1 MIAILKIISMLS
13 KVYRN
18 KINQVLNSREKRIV
32 ITLSVL
38 IIIGIS
44 ALLANILTQDVVS
57 IFLNG
62 NSEILYSAIMTY
74 LMSLSIITFFIF
86 IVLKFIDPDESK
98 ILKNLDSLPISTLAK
113 YIGYYS
119 FQLSMQVAIPFIL
132 FSIIIIPQLVT
143 NGISVSLSL
152 GIAGIF
158 LLQSMFTTLL
168 MNLSYNILFFL
179 GIHIKIPFA
188 KSVSLLLQTIIILRI
203 VVTLFE
209 NIQNI
214 LLNYE
219 TFSYNIL
226 FWNLGLL
233 GHIILGSSF
242 SVNLLV
248 LVIVEVL
255 MAIVCVN
262 SFALLSS
269 IQDKNEYQSKIFARI
284 NNSKNL
290 NISLILKDMKLL
302 LRSENTIL
310 LIFILLGLNIF
321 ALVNHLPI
329 FSILIKID
337 GGLLGTLG
345 FLSYGVDEKMLSFY
359 RILGVKRSQ
368 YFLGKFISTFVVTSV
383 LFLLM
388 LLFKVPSLRES
399 LFGLGILAIST
410 LSSIILGVFFPY
422 SKENP
427 LSQISL
433 IMVCVLGLFPITYL
447 INRFNSYS
455 NIVQIT
461 LLTIF
466 IVSGFIITNHIFNT
480 KWEKERL

>member
-1 MIAILKIISMLS
+1 MIVILKIISMLS

-18 KINQVLNSREKRIV
+18 KINQVLNSKEKRIGMF
-32 ITLSVL
+32 LSVF

-44 ALLANILTQDVVS
+44 ALLANILTHDVVS

-62 NSEILYSAIMTY
+62 NLEILYSAILTY
-74 LMSLSIITFFIF
+74 LISLSIFTFSIF
-86 IVLKFIDPDESK
+86 IVLKFLDPDESK
-98 ILKNLDSLPISTLAK
+98 ILKNLDRLPISKLAM

-119 FQLSMQVAIPFIL
+119 FPLSIQVAIPSIL

-152 GIAGIF
+152 RIAGIF
-158 LLQSMFTTLL
+158 LLQSIFITLL

-179 GIHIKIPFA
+179 GIRMKIPFA
-188 KSVSLLLQTIIILRI
+188 KSVSLLVQTIIILRI
-203 VVTLFE
+203 VVTLLE

-226 FWNLGLL
+226 FWNLGFL
-233 GHIILGSSF
+233 GHIILENTF
-242 SVNLLV
+242 SVNLLLLV
-248 LVIVEVL
+248 LVELVMFI
-255 MAIVCVN
+255 ACIH

-269 IQDKNEYQSKIFARI
+269 IQDKNEYQSKVFAKI
-284 NNSKNL
+284 NNSKSL

-310 LIFILLGLNIF
+310 LILLLLGLNTF
-321 ALVNHLPI
+321 TLLSHLPI
-329 FSILIKID
+329 LGILIKID
-337 GGLLGTLG
+337 AGLLGTLG

-368 YFLGKFISTFVVTSV
+368 YFLGKFISTFVVTSFF
-383 LFLLM
+383 FLLM
-388 LLFKVPSLRES
+388 LLFKVPSLREC
-399 LFGLGILAIST
+399 LFGLGILATST

-427 LSQISL
+427 LSQTSL
-433 IMVCVLGLFPITYL
+433 ILVCVLGLFPITYL
-447 INRFNSYS
+447 INLFNSYS
-455 NIVQIT
+455 SIIQII
-461 LLTIF
+461 LVTIF
-466 IVSGFIITNHIFNT
+466 IVTGFIITNHVFNT